1 MKALV
6 VVCALLALPLG
17 ASCSPASPAATAAAL
32 YGTREKPLT
41 AERQETL
48 HALAHYV
55 DQTAQG
61 VLEGATSAVR
71 YGTIGGAEEG
81 RFVSSIRAFARS
93 AAAFSRQV
101 DDYAAHPFEVPSQVA
116 SLSTGAREISE
127 RLRAAQAMA
136 SMNGEWDG
144 MNEALG
150 RMSELLAGREV
161 EVPAPWVVPPLAGDR
176 LAEFRR
182 LARDLQASTAEA
194 HETARREAKRYARGE
209 QFLGELGYFA
219 SESRDLVRRSESGPV
234 SPQFLGAV
242 VARLY
247 EEARLADRRMRDA
260 RTFTEVWDDSGRS
273 ITVLGKMA
281 TLIRS

>member
-1 MKALV
+1 MKAFV
-6 VVCALLALPLG
+6 AVCALLALPLAA
-17 ASCSPASPAATAAAL
+17 ASSSTAAHAL
-32 YGTREKPLT
+32 YGTRDKPLS
-41 AERQETL
+41 AARQETL
-48 HALAHYV
+48 RALAHYV

-71 YGTIGGAEEG
+71 HGTIGGAEEG
-81 RFVSSIRAFARS
+81 RFVSSIRSFARS
-93 AAAFSRQV
+93 AAGFSRRV
-101 DDYAAHPFEVPSQVA
+101 GDYGERPFEVPSQVA
-116 SLSTGAREISE
+116 SLSTAAREISE

-161 EVPAPWVVPPLAGDR
+161 EVPAPWVVPPLAGER
-176 LAEFRR
+176 LAEFRQ
-182 LARDLQASTAEA
+182 LARDLQLSTSGA

-219 SESRDLVRRSESGPV
+219 SESRDLVRRAESGPV

-242 VARLY
+242 VARLL

-260 RTFTEVWDDSGRS
+260 GTFSEVWDDSGRS
-273 ITVLGKMA
+273 ITVLGRMA
-281 TLIRS
+281 NLIRS

>member
-1 MKALV
+1 MKAFV
-6 VVCALLALPLG
+6 ACALLALPLG
-17 ASCSPASPAATAAAL
+17 CSPSPVTAADAL
-32 YGTREKPLT
+32 YGTRDKPLPP
-41 AERQETL
+41 ARQETL
-48 HALAHYV
+48 RALAHYV

-81 RFVSSIRAFARS
+81 RFVSSIRAFARTAS
-93 AAAFSRQV
+93 GFSRRV
-101 DDYAAHPFEVPSQVA
+101 GDYDERPFEVPSQVA
-116 SLSTGAREISE
+116 ALSAAAREITD

-144 MNEALG
+144 MNDALE

-176 LAEFRR
+176 LAEFQQ
-182 LARDLQASTAEA
+182 LARDLQVSTGGA

-219 SESRDLVRRSESGPV
+219 SESRDLLRRAESGPV

-260 RTFTEVWDDSGRS
+260 RTFPEVWDDSGRS

-281 TLIRS
+281 SLIRS

>member
-1 MKALV
+1 MKAFL
-6 VVCALLALPLG
+6 VVCALTLPLT
-17 ASCSPASPAATAAAL
+17 AASPAAAAEAL
-32 YGTREKPLT
+32 YGTRDKPLSGP
-41 AERQETL
+41 RQETL
-48 HALAHYV
+48 RALAHYV

-71 YGTIGGAEEG
+71 HGTTSGAEEG
-81 RFVSSIRAFARS
+81 RFVSSVRSFAGA

-101 DDYAAHPFEVPSQVA
+101 ADYTAHPFDVPPQVE
-116 SLSTGAREISE
+116 SLTAAARDISG
-127 RLRAAQAMA
+127 RLRAASAMA

-144 MNEALG
+144 MNEALR

-161 EVPAPWVVPPLAGDR
+161 EVPAPWVVPPLSGDR
-176 LAEFRR
+176 LAEFRQ
-182 LARDLQASTAEA
+182 LARDLQSSTAGA

-219 SESRDLVRRSESGPV
+219 SESRELLRRADTGPV

-242 VARLY
+242 VARLL

-260 RTFTEVWDDSGRS
+260 RTFSEVWDDSGRT
-273 ITVLGKMA
+273 ITVLARMA